1 MVTSRNGQASLAEW
15 LAGVAAGRPAVPVPG
30 IAAEADNI
38 DQSGL
43 DVRSYALVRLASLV
57 TAGAPGEGYDRH
69 IAAALDQGVTLDEII
84 GVLVALLPTVGVS
97 RVTEAAPDIFG
108 AISRVAPGLPAAQ
121 RSRQGLGLPDGS
133 APRLGHSRPSFLA
146 RRTAS
151 PR

>member
-1 MVTSRNGQASLAEW
+1 VVTSRNGQARLTEW

-30 IAAEADNI
+30 SGPEADNI

-69 IAAALDQGVTLDEII
+69 VAAALDQGVTLDEII
-84 GVLVALLPTVGVS
+84 GVLVALLPTVGVA

-108 AISRVAPGLPAAQ
+108 AISRVAGDLPAVR
-121 RSRQGLGLPDGS
+121 RSGPG
-133 APRLGHSRPSFLA
+133 
-146 RRTAS
+146 
-151 PR
+151 

>member
-1 MVTSRNGQASLAEW
+1 VVTGRGGQASLAEW

-30 IAAEADNI
+30 SGPEADNI
-38 DQSGL
+38 DESGL

-84 GVLVALLPTVGVS
+84 GVLVALLPTAGVT

-108 AISRVAPGLPAAQ
+108 AISRVAAGLPAAQ
-121 RSRQGLGLPDGS
+121 RSGQG
-133 APRLGHSRPSFLA
+133 
-146 RRTAS
+146 
-151 PR
+151 